1 MQELNLNLDNI
12 LEKDKQLSFKT
23 FFLAYHLKKDTEKGK
38 ITTGHIL
45 QKIAESTIVEQVG
58 EWRLKQ
64 KQ

>member
-45 QKIAESTIVEQVG
+45 
-58 EWRLKQ
+58 
-64 KQ
+64 